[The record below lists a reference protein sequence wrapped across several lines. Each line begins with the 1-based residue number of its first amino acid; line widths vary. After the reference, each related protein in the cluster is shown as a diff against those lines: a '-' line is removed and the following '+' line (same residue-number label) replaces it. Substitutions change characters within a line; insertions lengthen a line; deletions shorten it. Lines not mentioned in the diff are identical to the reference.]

1 MNVPK
6 HSHDRAYVSGVGVP
20 ESAAS
25 LHSHSVHLLT
35 VPRASPDAC
44 GVTGNPSGCK
54 PCALNSSD
62 DHGCVPMKTVAGSRA
77 DIAGHT
83 NVLAVSDWLQIGLL
97 KDSSSFVLQLQC
109 ISKSPVLS
117 KDHTTF
123 SRPGHSGIAS
133 VWQPLSAMPH
143 LACL

>member
-1 MNVPK
+1 M

-25 LHSHSVHLLT
+25 L
-35 VPRASPDAC
+35 RASADRAKGQRLMLVESLAIHQAARYP
-44 GVTGNPSGCK
+44 PSIRL
-54 PCALNSSD
+54 CALNSSD

-83 NVLAVSDWLQIGLL
+83 NVLAVSDWFQIGL

-109 ISKSPVLS
+109 ISKSSVLS

-123 SRPGHSGIAS
+123 CRPAHSGVDS
-133 VWQPLSAMPH
+133 VWQPFSAMPN